1 MNHFFTSLDVV
12 SPRGPIRNNSINP
25 LKSQPHKM
33 VKHNKIIRQQQL
45 TTCLSVF
52 DHFVGFALK
61 GLKQQNCFSLKKKK
75 TNELAYYVTKK
86 TLDLNSLAPNNC
98 IFLPFLNVHFLN
110 YTDD

>member
-33 VKHNKIIRQQQL
+33 VKHNKIIHQQQP
-45 TTCLSVF
+45 TNCLSVF

-61 GLKQQNCFSLKKKK
+61 GLKQQNCFSLKKK
-75 TNELAYYVTKK
+75 TSELAYYVTKK
-86 TLDLNSLAPNNC
+86 NTRLEQPGSKQLHISSLFECSPPK
-98 IFLPFLNVHFLN
+98 L
-110 YTDD
+110 Y

>member
-61 GLKQQNCFSLKKKK
+61 GLKQQNCFSLKKKQNK
-75 TNELAYYVTKK
+75 RTGILCNKK
-86 TLDLNSLAPNNC
+86 NTRLEQPGSKQLHISSLFECSPPK
-98 IFLPFLNVHFLN
+98 L
-110 YTDD
+110 Y